1 MRRLTPRQRQIIELA
16 STGLSARQIGTELG
30 ISYHT
35 VRTQETHI
43 LRRMRARNMTEACV
57 KYDRERAEIEAAELL
72 RARIMR
78 EVG

>member
-1 MRRLTPRQRQIIELA
+1 MRRLTPRQRDILRLLGEGYRSREA
-16 STGLSARQIGTELG
+16 AEELG
-30 ISYHT
+30 ISYETLRTNRMDAMRKLRAHT
-35 VRTQETHI
+35 I
-43 LRRMRARNMTEACV
+43 AEACV